1 MIDKSGNI
9 YLNYITLRISIF
21 QFLFD
26 KHKNWFC
33 FWKKTN
39 LLTIGKQDYESKITW
54 KISTIHLITASTFPS
69 ITDSFSS
76 ILTKNAWI
84 SLTCRYINYFATKSS
99 PTEHI
104 LDLWEAKHH
113 EPTAVTD
120 LLNHL
125 RVMGRTDAA
134 TILEAQL
141 GPWLWTNGISTPRDV
156 PCGEWK
162 SMNEPSEQKKKRKV
176 VNRTL
181 FWSGEAGSS
190 GRTYRNT
197 ALILR
202 GSKLTLSRLPLLY
215 IEIFVSFFS
224 LIFYFVSFV
233 RWTLFEV
240 TSSDLY
246 EDRIVIIVKRS
257 KLETIRLDGYICV
270 HIVLRTGEQ
279 MQMDISI

>member
-1 MIDKSGNI
+1 MNF
-9 YLNYITLRISIF
+9 YISIF
-21 QFLFD
+21 VWQTQRLILCL
-26 KHKNWFC
+26 N
-33 FWKKTN
+33 KTN
-39 LLTIGKQDYESKITW
+39 LLTIGKQDCESEITW
-54 KISTIHLITASTFPS
+54 KISTIHLITTSTFLS
-69 ITDSFSS
+69 VTDSFSS
-76 ILTKNAWI
+76 ITKDAWI

-141 GPWLWTNGISTPRDV
+141 GPWLWTNGTSTPRDV

-162 SMNEPSEQKKKRKV
+162 FMNEPSERKKKRKV

-190 GRTYRNT
+190 GRTHRNT

-202 GSKLTLSRLPLLY
+202 GSKLSLSRLPLLY

-233 RWTLFEV
+233 RWTLFEA

-246 EDRIVIIVKRS
+246 DRIV
-257 KLETIRLDGYICV
+257 L
-270 HIVLRTGEQ
+270 
-279 MQMDISI
+279 